1 MTSLYLVSN
10 CQALAGVLPSS
21 SEYCGL
27 WWFGSRDDT
36 FMVLLRY
43 YSQKLGEIKIMSKM
57 EVIATYLLQIVF
69 ENYTQW

>member
-1 MTSLYLVSN
+1 MTSLYLVT
-10 CQALAGVLPSS
+10 AKLRAGVLPSS

-27 WWFGSRDDT
+27 WRLGSRDDT

-43 YSQKLGEIKIMSKM
+43 YSQKLGEIKIMSNM

-69 ENYTQW
+69 ENYTKW